1 MDMIRVALHTCKHLK
16 NGLFVNGFDN
26 VYQSTHPFSFFIV
39 RASAEE
45 KQGIIFNT
53 LFSQKTT

>member
-16 NGLFVNGFDN
+16 NGLFVSSFDN

-45 KQGIIFNT
+45 K
-53 LFSQKTT
+53 